1 MPSMRQT
8 QTPATLLRPAR
19 PGRGQPAETRER
31 IVAAAAIAF
40 NRDGY
45 ANVDAGRIAAEAGYA
60 VGTFYKH
67 FADKKEALIAAYERW
82 VAAEWQEIETLF
94 GPDDSPEAIARR
106 SLSLLLQHHTRWQG
120 LRVSFFSLLN
130 EKAIRKVYRNQRSS
144 QLAMLKSLRIKNKI
158 PAHRAEDDAVLMFT
172 LERVCDA
179 IAQGDVADLG
189 LNRELLEGMLCR
201 LIQAALT

>member
-1 MPSMRQT
+1 MRQT

-31 IVAAAAIAF
+31 IIAAAAIAF

-67 FADKKEALIAAYERW
+67 FADKKEVLIAAYERW

-94 GPDDSPEAIARR
+94 VPDDSPEAIARR
-106 SLSLLLQHHTRWQG
+106 ILSLLLQHHTRWQG

-130 EKAIRKVYRNQRSS
+130 EKSIRKVYRKQRSS

-158 PAHRAEDDAVLMFT
+158 PAHRAEDDAVLMFA
-172 LERVCDA
+172 LERTCDA

-189 LNRELLEGMLCR
+189 LERELLEAKLCD
-201 LIQAALT
+201 LIEDALA

>member
-1 MPSMRQT
+1 MSPMRQM

-19 PGRGQPAETRER
+19 PGRGQPAETRDR

-45 ANVDAGRIAAEAGYA
+45 AKVDAGRIAAEAGYA

-82 VAAEWQEIETLF
+82 VAAEWREIETLF
-94 GPDDSPEAIARR
+94 GASGSPQVFAREL
-106 SLSLLLQHHTRWQG
+106 LSLVLQHHAAWQG

-130 EKAIRKVYRNQRSS
+130 ERPIRKVYRKQRSS
-144 QLAMLKSLRIKNKI
+144 QLAMLKSMRMKNKMR
-158 PAHRAEDDAVLMFT
+158 AHRVEDDAILMFT

-179 IAQGDVADLG
+179 IAQGDVTDLG
-189 LNRELLEGMLCR
+189 LNRELLEAR
-201 LIQAALT
+201 LRGLIEAALI